1 MNNITGN
8 WTVLSEKS
16 VYNNP
21 WISVTEYDVLNPAGK
36 AGIYGKV
43 HYKNIAIGIIP
54 IDQNGNIHLV
64 SQYRFVLKKYSLE
77 IPEGGGPHDIDPL
90 ISAKRELKEELGLV
104 ANIWEK
110 ILEMH
115 LSNSVSD
122 ESCIVYLATDLT
134 LGVPE
139 PEETEELESIVIT
152 FDEAYRKV
160 LDFEITDAISIA
172 AILRIK
178 LMLNEK
184 EKL

>member
-1 MNNITGN
+1 MNNTIGN

-16 VYNNP
+16 VYSNP
-21 WISVTEYDVLNPAGK
+21 WISVTEYDVINPSGK
-36 AGIYGKV
+36 KGIYGKV

-64 SQYRFVLKKYSLE
+64 GQFRFVLKNYSLE
-77 IPEGGGPHDIDPL
+77 IPEGGGPLDIDPL
-90 ISAKRELKEELGLV
+90 ISAKRELKEELGLI
-104 ANIWEK
+104 ADKWEK

-139 PEETEELESIVIT
+139 PEETEELESIVIP

-160 LDFEITDAISIA
+160 LNFEITDAISVS

-184 EKL
+184 EKI

>member
-1 MNNITGN
+1 MNKITGN

-16 VYNNP
+16 VYDNP
-21 WISVTEYDVLNPAGK
+21 WISVTEFNVINPSGK

-54 IDQNGNIHLV
+54 IDHYGNIHLV
-64 SQYRFVLKKYSLE
+64 GQFRFVLNKYSIE
-77 IPEGGGPHDIDPL
+77 IPEGGGALNVDPL

-104 ANIWEK
+104 ANKWEK

-122 ESCIVYLATDLT
+122 EFCIVYLATDLIS
-134 LGVPE
+134 GKPE
-139 PEETEELESIVIT
+139 PEETESLESIIIP
-152 FDEAYRKV
+152 FDEAYKKV
-160 LDFEITDAISIA
+160 MNFEITDAISVA

-178 LMLNEK
+178 LMELEK
-184 EKL
+184 I